1 MFNKRKSIL
10 NGLFVSI
17 IFSLT
22 MYYLFK
28 EQDMTK
34 LMMYIS
40 RANGHY
46 IVSAIA
52 CVLIFIGSEAL
63 IIFYLLHNIKH
74 KSNMIDCFH
83 YSFVGFFFSSI
94 TPSAS
99 GGQPAQLYCM
109 RKDKIP
115 VSLASVI
122 LLVVTI
128 AYKAVLVVLG
138 VVIIAIKPFLIY
150 QYLKPVIGFCY
161 LGIFLNTITV
171 IFMLMLVF
179 HPTFAKQIIVKVIE
193 KLHKWHI
200 VKRHVYWLEKL
211 DRTMEQYSR
220 VALYLKQ
227 NVLIVLN
234 VFIATLIQ
242 RLVLFSVTYM
252 TYRAFGLH
260 KTDAMTII
268 LLQAMIAVSVDM
280 LPLPGGMGISEKL
293 FLMIFTPVFGKFAM
307 PGLILSR
314 GISYYAQLI
323 ISALCALIIF
333 LTIRNERERK
343 LIQ

>member
-1 MFNKRKSIL
+1 MFSKRKSIINL
-10 NGLFVSI
+10 LFVAVVFI
-17 IFSLT
+17 LT

-28 EQDMTK
+28 GQDIPK
-34 LMMYIS
+34 LMSYMS

-46 IVSAIA
+46 ILSAIA
-52 CVLIFIGSEAL
+52 CVIIFIGSEAL

-115 VSLASVI
+115 VSLATVI

-128 AYKAVLVVLG
+128 AYKAVLVLLG
-138 VVIIAIKPFLIY
+138 ITIVVIKPLMIY
-150 QYLKPVIGFCY
+150 KYLKPIIGFCY
-161 LGIFLNTITV
+161 LGIFLNAITV
-171 IFMLMLVF
+171 AFMLILVL
-179 HPTFAKQIIVKVIE
+179 HPTFAKQIMVKIIE
-193 KLHKWHI
+193 GLHKFHLI
-200 VKRHVYWLEKL
+200 KREDQWLNRLEH
-211 DRTMEQYSR
+211 TMEQYSR
-220 VALYLKQ
+220 VAQYLK
-227 NVLIVLN
+227 NNTLIVFN
-234 VFIATLIQ
+234 VFLATLIQ

-268 LLQAMIAVSVDM
+268 LLQAMISVSVDM

-307 PGLILSR
+307 PGLIISR

-323 ISALCALIIF
+323 ISALCALFIY
-333 LTIRNERERK
+333 LTIRNVRERK